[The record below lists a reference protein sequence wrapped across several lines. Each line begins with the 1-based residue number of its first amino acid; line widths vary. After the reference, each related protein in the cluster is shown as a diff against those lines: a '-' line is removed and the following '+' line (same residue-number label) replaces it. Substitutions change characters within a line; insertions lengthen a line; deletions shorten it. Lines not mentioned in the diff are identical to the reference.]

1 MAIFLEMSTQDIF
14 STDLKTVSFFEFQS
28 RLNVDICFYFCFSCG
43 DLFSCLFIYFLPVEH
58 FGCIRKCICLD
69 LIL

>member
-1 MAIFLEMSTQDIF
+1 MAIFVEMSTQDIF

-43 DLFSCLFIYFLPVEH
+43 DLFSCLFIYFFYLLSTLVALKNV
-58 FGCIRKCICLD
+58 FVST
-69 LIL
+69 

>member
-1 MAIFLEMSTQDIF
+1 MAIFVEMSTQDIF

-43 DLFSCLFIYFLPVEH
+43 DLFSYLFIFYLLSTLVALKNVFVST
-58 FGCIRKCICLD
+58 
-69 LIL
+69 

>member
-1 MAIFLEMSTQDIF
+1 MAIFVEMSTQDIF

-43 DLFSCLFIYFLPVEH
+43 DLFSLFIFYLLSTLVALKNVFVST
-58 FGCIRKCICLD
+58 
-69 LIL
+69 

>member
-1 MAIFLEMSTQDIF
+1 MAIFVEMSTQDIF

-43 DLFSCLFIYFLPVEH
+43 DLFSCLFIFYLLSTLVALKNVFVST
-58 FGCIRKCICLD
+58 
-69 LIL
+69 